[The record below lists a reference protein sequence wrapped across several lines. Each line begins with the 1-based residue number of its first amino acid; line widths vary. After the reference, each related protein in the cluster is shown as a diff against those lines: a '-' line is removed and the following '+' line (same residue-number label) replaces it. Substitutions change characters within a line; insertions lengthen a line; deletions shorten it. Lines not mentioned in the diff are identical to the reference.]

1 MLFNTFEYLF
11 FFCIIFLLFVSTNN
25 KNILKIRNL
34 FLLIASYYFYAQLHS
49 WFVILLIYT
58 TLINYFCGLWIV
70 RDQQQG
76 KSGKRFVTTAIVLSI
91 AQLVFFKYAYL
102 ANPTILLPVGLSFF
116 TFQALSYSIDIYRKK
131 IAPEKNVVDVA
142 LFIAFFPTLLSG
154 PIERARNLIPQLKEK
169 TSVNWDNFKEG
180 AGLFIWGLFKKVVIA
195 DRLAEYVNVVYFS
208 PESHSGSTLA
218 LAALFYSFQIYCD
231 FSGYADMAIGSGR
244 VMGFKIMQN
253 FNFPYCVNTFKEFWR
268 RWHISLTSWFTE
280 YVYISLGGNRVSQAR
295 WILNISLVFLLSGIW
310 HGATW
315 SFVLWGAMHAVF
327 YLVERFWGPKRP
339 NILYH
344 LLVFVM
350 ITFAWIFF
358 RIESSVEAYHVVIRI
373 CSDLI
378 SPVYWGSSTFSTL
391 LTMLLLGIFM
401 LREYL
406 MYRNILPQKSA
417 WEYLFLL
424 LAIGLFGVSSDQ
436 FVYFQF

>member
-76 KSGKRFVTTAIVLSI
+76 KNGKRFVTTAIVLSI

-358 RIESSVEAYHVVIRI
+358 RIENSVEAYHVVTRI

>member
-76 KSGKRFVTTAIVLSI
+76 KNGKRFVTTAIVLSI

-358 RIESSVEAYHVVIRI
+358 RIDNSVEAYHVVTRI

>member
-11 FFCIIFLLFVSTNN
+11 FFCIVFLLFVSTNN
-25 KNILKIRNL
+25 KNTLKLRNL

-76 KSGKRFVTTAIVLSI
+76 KNGKRFVTTAIVLSI

-358 RIESSVEAYHVVIRI
+358 RIENSVEAYHVVTRI

>member
-1 MLFNTFEYLF
+1 MKL
-11 FFCIIFLLFVSTNN
+11 
-25 KNILKIRNL
+25 RNL
-34 FLLIASYYFYAQLHS
+34 FLLIASYYFYTQLHS

-58 TLINYFCGLWIV
+58 TVVNYFCGLWIV
-70 RDQQQG
+70 RDQRHG
-76 KSGKRFVTTAIVLSI
+76 KTGKRFVTTAIVLSI

-131 IAPEKNVVDVA
+131 IIPEKNVVDVA

-218 LAALFYSFQIYCD
+218 LAALLYSFQIYCD

-358 RIESSVEAYHVVIRI
+358 RIESSVEACLVVTRI

>member
-1 MLFNTFEYLF
+1 MLFNTFEYLY
-11 FFCIIFLLFVSTNN
+11 FFCIVFLLFALLNN
-25 KNILKIRNL
+25 RNTVKL
-34 FLLIASYYFYAQLHS
+34 RNFLLLIASYYFYAQLHS

-58 TLINYFCGLWIV
+58 TVVNYFCGSWIA

-180 AGLFIWGLFKKVVIA
+180 VGLFIWGLFKKVVIA
-195 DRLAEYVNVVYFS
+195 DRLAEYVNAIYFS

-358 RIESSVEAYHVVIRI
+358 RIENSVEAWHVVTRI
-373 CSDLI
+373 CSDII